1 MRPSGCGQVPCG
13 GRAAA
18 RLDGAYPAG
27 EDGGVAYA
35 APGLGRLAG
44 RDRELAVL
52 RQLLAQAR
60 AGRGRLVVLAG
71 PPGIGKTRLAE
82 ELAEEARRGGQR
94 VLWGRAVQEE
104 GAPPLWP
111 WRRILAAVGGLG
123 RGAEVT
129 GGARLDELAAARFR
143 AAAGA
148 ADALTAAAAAGDL
161 LVVLEDMQWA
171 DHASLFVLREVA
183 AALAGSRLLVVVTCR
198 DVAGESCQVLLGE
211 VARLPGVQVLRLMPL
226 DQAAVAEM
234 LRAAGLKVDP
244 GLAELAHT
252 RSEGNPLYVAT
263 LARVLAAQPDIA
275 VDVDAVARI
284 AGGSEEIGHLVSS
297 LLRGLDQDIRDLLAA
312 ASVLGTGFG
321 AALAAVV
328 RGTGQDVTGALAA
341 AEVRGLVTR
350 PPDEP
355 GGWRFTHTLIRDGIY
370 ASLGEEQRAMLH
382 AQAAAALGAAA
393 REAPERGGEVAAHLL
408 QAAPDRAALR
418 RAADWAAAAAAAAT
432 SALAFEDAAR
442 YMATALAAADAA
454 GASGT
459 ERAELLIALATAEY
473 RAGQLAASLRHAV
486 TAADTAGRDGRLDLV
501 ASTAL
506 VVRGVGD
513 PSVVATVIGL
523 CDRALAGPQCPRGR
537 RAQLLAQRACAFA
550 ELGDLKA
557 ADADSAAAMAAA
569 AGTDDPATELEAIRA
584 RIAALLAPRHRAERL
599 RLGTRAIEL
608 ATLARQPVTAVFA
621 RTWRIDAAYQ
631 MLDLDVV
638 DAEISDIAQLA
649 ESTRLP
655 LARWH
660 LLRQQASRAAL
671 AGQLTVA
678 RDRSWQACRLAIQLQ
693 DRSGQGISYAF
704 ATWLAV
710 IRSDAAEI
718 PADLFDVMQAAPRR
732 LLIPRA
738 SLALALFAAGRTEEA
753 RAAYETLRRLPAAG
767 DTDMQTLIVLLHM
780 MALIIAFGDR
790 EMAQAAYGLLRL
802 QAADTGATGTG
813 LLFLTGS
820 LHWQLGQLASLLGQ
834 TEQALGH
841 FAEAVTVNTRIGAR
855 PFVAL
860 AQLDWADTLRTR
872 PAQGDYQQART
883 LARQAA
889 AEARRLDM
897 PGPAARAERL
907 ARDMEQAIQATDP
920 LTRREREIAGL
931 VSAGLTNR
939 AIAGQLV
946 LSERTIEGHI
956 RNTLA
961 KLQLSNRTELAAWAL
976 RNNDP

>member
-1 MRPSGCGQVPCG
+1 MRHLTW
-13 GRAAA
+13 AAA
-18 RLDGAYPAG
+18 RLDGACPAG
-27 EDGGVAYA
+27 EDGRVADA
-35 APGLGRLAG
+35 APGVGRLAG

-52 RQLLAQAR
+52 RQWLAQAR
-60 AGRGRLVVLAG
+60 AGQGRLVVLAG
-71 PPGIGKTRLAE
+71 PAGIGKTRLAE
-82 ELAEEARRGGQR
+82 VLAEEARRGGQR

-111 WRRILAAVGGLG
+111 WRRILRAVGGVDD
-123 RGAEVT
+123 GAEVAGGDV
-129 GGARLDELAAARFR
+129 GGARFDDLAAARFR
-143 AAAGA
+143 VAAAA
-148 ADALTAAAAAGDL
+148 ADALTAAAGAGDL

-183 AALAGSRLLVVVTCR
+183 GELPGSRLLVVATCR
-198 DVAGESCQVLLGE
+198 DAAGESSPVLVGE
-211 VARLPGVQVLRLMPL
+211 LARLPGAQVLRLAPL

-234 LRAAGLKVDP
+234 LRAAGLTADP
-244 GLAELAHT
+244 GLAELVHA

-263 LARVLAAQPDIA
+263 LARLLAVQPGIA
-275 VDVDAVARI
+275 ADADAVTRI
-284 AGGSEEIGHLVSS
+284 AGGSAEVSHLVSS
-297 LLRGLDQDIRDLLAA
+297 LLEGLDQDVRGLLAA
-312 ASVLGTGFG
+312 ASVLGTDFG
-321 AALAAVV
+321 VALAAAV
-328 RGTGQDVTGALAA
+328 RGTGQEVTGALAA
-341 AEVRGLVTR
+341 AAARGLVTR
-350 PPDEP
+350 PPGEP
-355 GGWRFTHTLIRDGIY
+355 GGWRFTHALIRDGIY
-370 ASLGEEQRAMLH
+370 ASLGEDQRVVLH
-382 AQAAAALGAAA
+382 ARAAAALEAAA
-393 REAPERGGEVAAHLL
+393 RTAPERGGEVAAHLL
-408 QAAPDRAALR
+408 RAAPDRAALR
-418 RAADWAAAAAAAAT
+418 RAADWAAAAAAAT

-442 YMATALAAADAA
+442 YMTTALAAADAA
-454 GASGT
+454 GASGI
-459 ERAELLIALATAEY
+459 ERAELLITLATAEY

-486 TAADTAGRDGRLDLV
+486 TAADAAGRDGRLDLV
-501 ASTAL
+501 ASAAL

-513 PSVVATVIGL
+513 PSVVATLIGL
-523 CDRALAGPQCPRGR
+523 CDRALAGPQCPRAR

-550 ELGDLKA
+550 ELGDLRA
-557 ADADSAAAMAAA
+557 ADADSVAAMAA

-584 RIAALLAPRHRAERL
+584 RVAALMAPRHRAEL
-599 RLGTRAIEL
+599 APLGTRAIEL
-608 ATLARQPVTAVFA
+608 ATPARQPLAAVLA
-621 RTWRIDAAYQ
+621 HTWRIDAAYQ
-631 MLDLDVV
+631 MMDLGVV

-678 RDRSWQACRLAIQLQ
+678 RDRSWQACRLAIRLQ

-710 IRSDAAEI
+710 IRGDAAEI
-718 PADLFDVMQAAPRR
+718 PADLFDVMQAAPQR
-732 LLIPRA
+732 LLIVRA
-738 SLALALFAAGRTEEA
+738 SLALALFATGRTEEA
-753 RAAYETLRRLPAAG
+753 RAVYETLRRPPAAE
-767 DTDMQTLIVLLHM
+767 DTDMQTLYVLLHM

-790 EMAQAAYGLLRL
+790 EMAQAVYGLFRL

-813 LLFLTGS
+813 RLFLTGS
-820 LHWQLGQLASLLGQ
+820 LHWQLGQLAALFGR
-834 TEQALGH
+834 TEQSFGH

-855 PFVAL
+855 PFVVL
-860 AQLDWADTLRTR
+860 ARLDWADTLRTR
-872 PAQGDYQQART
+872 ATRGDYQQARV

-907 ARDMEQAIQATDP
+907 ARDMGQAIQATDP

-961 KLQLSNRTELAAWAL
+961 KLQLANRTELAAWAL
-976 RNNDP
+976 RNADS

>member
-1 MRPSGCGQVPCG
+1 MGHVTW
-13 GRAAA
+13 AVA
-18 RLDGAYPAG
+18 RLDGAFRAG
-27 EDGGVAYA
+27 EDGRVADA
-35 APGLGRLAG
+35 APGVGGLAG

-52 RQLLAQAR
+52 RRWLAQAR
-60 AGRGRLVVLAG
+60 AGQGRLVVLAG

-82 ELAEEARRGGQR
+82 ELAEEARRSGQR

-111 WRRILAAVGGLG
+111 WRRILGAVGGVDD
-123 RGAEVT
+123 GAEVAGGDV
-129 GGARLDELAAARFR
+129 GGARFDDLAAARFR
-143 AAAGA
+143 AAAAA
-148 ADALTAAAAAGDL
+148 ADALTAAAGAGDL

-171 DHASLFVLREVA
+171 DHASLLVLREVA
-183 AALAGSRLLVVVTCR
+183 GELPGSRLLVVATCR
-198 DVAGESCQVLLGE
+198 DGAGESSPVLLGE
-211 VARLPGVQVLRLMPL
+211 LARLPGAQVLWLAPL

-234 LRAAGLKVDP
+234 LRAAGLGAAP
-244 GLAELAHT
+244 GLAELVHA

-263 LARVLAAQPDIA
+263 LARLLAAQPGIA
-275 VDVDAVARI
+275 ADADAVARI
-284 AGGSEEIGHLVSS
+284 AGGSAEVSHLVAS
-297 LLRGLDQDIRDLLAA
+297 LQQDLDQDVRGLLAA
-312 ASVLGTGFG
+312 ASVLGTDFG
-321 AALAAVV
+321 VALAAVV
-328 RGTGQDVTGALAA
+328 RGTGQEVTGALAA
-341 AEVRGLVTR
+341 AAARGLVTR
-350 PPDEP
+350 PPGEP
-355 GGWRFTHTLIRDGIY
+355 GGWRFTHALIRDGIY
-370 ASLGEEQRAMLH
+370 ASLGEEQRVVLH
-382 AQAAAALGAAA
+382 ARAAAALEAAA
-393 REAPERGGEVAAHLL
+393 RAAPERGGEVAAHLL
-408 QAAPDRAALR
+408 RAAPDRAGLR
-418 RAADWAAAAAAAAT
+418 RAAGWAAAAAAAAT

-459 ERAELLIALATAEY
+459 ERAELLITLATAEY
-473 RAGQLAASLRHAV
+473 RAGQLAASVRHAV
-486 TAADTAGRDGRLDLV
+486 TAADAAGRDGRLDLV
-501 ASTAL
+501 ASAAL

-513 PSVVATVIGL
+513 PSVVATLIGL
-523 CDRALAGPQCPRGR
+523 CDRALAGPRCPRAL

-550 ELGDLKA
+550 ELGDLPA
-557 ADADSAAAMAAA
+557 ADADSVAAMAAA
-569 AGTDDPATELEAIRA
+569 AGTDDPATELESIRA
-584 RIAALLAPRHRAERL
+584 RVAALVAPRHRAEL
-599 RLGTRAIEL
+599 ARLGTRAIEL
-608 ATLARQPVTAVFA
+608 ATLARQPLAAVLA
-621 RTWRIDAAYQ
+621 HTWRIDAAYQ

-671 AGQLTVA
+671 AGQFTVA
-678 RDRSWQACRLAIQLQ
+678 RDRSWQACRLAIRLQ

-710 IRSDAAEI
+710 IRGDAAEI
-718 PADLFDVMQAAPRR
+718 PADLSDVMQAAARR
-732 LLIPRA
+732 LLIVRA
-738 SLALALFAAGRTEEA
+738 SLALALFATGRTEEA
-753 RAAYETLRRLPAAG
+753 RAVYETLRRLPAAG
-767 DTDMQTLIVLLHM
+767 DTDMQTLYVLLHM

-790 EMAQAAYGLLRL
+790 EMAQAVYGLFRL

-813 LLFLTGS
+813 RLFLTGS
-820 LHWQLGQLASLLGQ
+820 LHWQLGQLAALLGRA
-834 TEQALGH
+834 EQSFGH

-855 PFVAL
+855 PFVVL
-860 AQLDWADTLRTR
+860 ARLDWADTLRTR
-872 PAQGDYQQART
+872 AARGDYQQARI

-907 ARDMEQAIQATDP
+907 ARDIEQAIQASDP

-939 AIAGQLV
+939 AIADQLV

-961 KLQLSNRTELAAWAL
+961 KLQLANRTELAAWAL
-976 RNNDP
+976 RNADS